1 MAGKEAGDCI
11 IKLIANLVQVLLLCR
26 WIFPAFFSAAIVFG
40 RRFENAECVAVVAG
54 ANISL
59 VRDFPRAFQRLF
71 VRASFSGRRGSKF
84 FLNVLFLTVP
94 RRMKETVIKNVT
106 CVTE

>member
-1 MAGKEAGDCI
+1 MAGKEAGHCI
-11 IKLIANLVQVLLLCR
+11 IKLIANLVQVLLCGSGF
-26 WIFPAFFSAAIVFG
+26 FPPFFSAAIVFG
-40 RRFENAECVAVVAG
+40 RRFENAGCVAVVAG

-71 VRASFSGRRGSKF
+71 VWASFSGRRGSKF

-94 RRMKETVIKNVT
+94 RKMKEIVIKNAT